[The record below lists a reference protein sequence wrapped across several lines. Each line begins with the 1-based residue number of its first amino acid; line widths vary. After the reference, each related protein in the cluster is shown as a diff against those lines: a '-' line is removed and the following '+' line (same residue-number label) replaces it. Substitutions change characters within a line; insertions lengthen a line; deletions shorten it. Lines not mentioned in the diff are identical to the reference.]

1 MMETQG
7 QPRQVLHVRSDS
19 DAELEDLFKNVMNPR
34 EPNPTHSSIP
44 MRMRNLPS
52 SFFKEPDRV
61 HGHSRESSADST
73 NYTTNGSNGS
83 GQSLA
88 APGLT
93 IAHSRAHSSP
103 AALQEMHA
111 VGTQNL
117 QHQHL
122 RQQSY
127 DITDTDTPLPPG
139 WEMASTSTGQRYFL
153 DHNRH
158 STTWQDPRKTLS
170 TSQLNKLNTVNPP
183 PPMPPQISNNNMT
196 PSPQTGSSQQP
207 VPAMQDLGPLPSNWE
222 QATTPEGEVYFIN
235 HMDRSTT
242 WLDPRIAMRSPGT
255 VQAASAALQQNT
267 QQQTAQPPP
276 PQQPMAMS
284 PTPTQQQQA
293 GKIAAADMSVQQR
306 QQQLRLQR
314 LQMERECLQRRQQEI
329 LQQMAASGKNRSLP
343 RNFWPQEG
351 TAHLKGGQVGVPKE
365 LQLRREIVD
374 PVTVSNGNQDGNTVS
389 TTGLDPF
396 LSSSNTSNFHS
407 REESGDSGC
416 GMSSYSHPRT
426 PDDLLSNVE
435 DMETIEGERKTPIPA
450 SMTPR
455 HMDFLDS
462 MPGTNIDMGP
472 MEGTGDNSN
481 QGNMDSDDLVPSL
494 HEALNTDILNDV
506 EAVLASPNRM
516 DNFLTWL

>member
-1 MMETQG
+1 METQNQQA

-19 DAELEDLFKNVMNPR
+19 DAELEDLFKSVMNPR
-34 EPNPTHSSIP
+34 ETSQSSSIP

-61 HGHSRESSADST
+61 HAHHSRESSADST
-73 NYTTNGSNGS
+73 NYGPSANGSNVSGS
-83 GQSLA
+83 GQTLA

-93 IAHSRAHSSP
+93 VAHSRAHSSP

-111 VGTQNL
+111 VGAQSL

-127 DITDTDTPLPPG
+127 DITDDNTPLPPG
-139 WEMASTSTGQRYFL
+139 WEMASTSTGQRYYL

-158 STTWQDPRKTLS
+158 TTTWQDPRKTLS
-170 TSQLNKLNTVNPP
+170 TSQLNKVNSVAPNPP
-183 PPMPPQISNNNMT
+183 PTLTAQINTMT
-196 PSPQTGSSQQP
+196 PPPPTGSQQP
-207 VPAMQDLGPLPSNWE
+207 LPAMQDLGPLPPNWE

-235 HMDRSTT
+235 HLERTTT
-242 WLDPRIAMRSPGT
+242 WLDPRIAMRAPGT
-255 VQAASAALQQNT
+255 VQAAAAALQNT
-267 QQQTAQPPP
+267 QQTAQQPA
-276 PQQPMAMS
+276 QQTMAIS
-284 PTPTQQQQA
+284 PTPAQQA
-293 GKIAAADMSVQQR
+293 SKVPGPDISLQQR

-351 TAHLKGGQVGVPKE
+351 SAHMKGGQGSVPKE
-365 LQLRREIVD
+365 MQLRRDLD
-374 PVTVSNGNQDGNTVS
+374 PATVSNGSDGNAVS

-396 LSSSNTSNFHS
+396 LSSGNTSNFHS

-416 GMSSYSHPRT
+416 GMSNYSHPRT

-435 DMETIEGERKTPIPA
+435 DMEAIEGERKTPIPA
-450 SMTPR
+450 PLTPR
-455 HMDFLDS
+455 QHMDFLDS

-472 MEGTGDNSN
+472 MEGNGDNSN
-481 QGNMDSDDLVPSL
+481 QGNMDSDELVPSL

-506 EAVLASPNRM
+506 LSSPNRIE
-516 DNFLTWL
+516 NFLTWL

>member
-1 MMETQG
+1 METQSQQN

-19 DAELEDLFKNVMNPR
+19 DAELEDLFKSVMNPQK
-34 EPNPTHSSIP
+34 PAQGSSIP

-52 SFFKEPDRV
+52 SFFKEPNHV
-61 HGHSRESSADST
+61 PGHSRESSADST
-73 NYTTNGSNGS
+73 NYGSTNGSNVSGS

-111 VGTQNL
+111 VGAQSL

-127 DITDTDTPLPPG
+127 DITDENTPLPPG
-139 WEMASTSTGQRYFL
+139 WEMASTSTGQRYYL

-170 TSQLNKLNTVNPP
+170 TSQLNKVNSVAPNPP
-183 PPMPPQISNNNMT
+183 PPMPPQINAMT
-196 PSPQTGSSQQP
+196 PPATTSSQQP
-207 VPAMQDLGPLPSNWE
+207 LPAMQDLGPLPSNWE

-235 HMDRSTT
+235 HLERTTT
-242 WLDPRIAMRSPGT
+242 WLDPRIAMRAPGT
-255 VQAASAALQQNT
+255 VQAAAAALQQNT
-267 QQQTAQPPP
+267 QQTAQQPA
-276 PQQPMAMS
+276 QQTMAMS
-284 PTPTQQQQA
+284 PTPAQQA
-293 GKIAAADMSVQQR
+293 GKLPGPDISQQQR
-306 QQQLRLQR
+306 QQQVRLQR
-314 LQMERECLQRRQQEI
+314 LQMERECLQRRQAEI

-351 TAHLKGGQVGVPKE
+351 STQMKGGQGGVPKE
-365 LQLRREIVD
+365 MQLRRDLD
-374 PVTVSNGNQDGNTVS
+374 PVTVSNGNDGNTVS

-416 GMSSYSHPRT
+416 GMSNYSHPRT

-435 DMETIEGERKTPIPA
+435 DMEAIEGERKTPIPA
-450 SMTPR
+450 PLTPR
-455 HMDFLDS
+455 QHMDFLDS

-481 QGNMDSDDLVPSL
+481 QGNMDSDELVPSL

-506 EAVLASPNRM
+506 EAVLSPNRI

>member
-1 MMETQG
+1 METQG

-153 DHNRH
+153 
-158 STTWQDPRKTLS
+158 
-170 TSQLNKLNTVNPP
+170 
-183 PPMPPQISNNNMT
+183 
-196 PSPQTGSSQQP
+196 
-207 VPAMQDLGPLPSNWE
+207 E
-222 QATTPEGEVYFIN
+222 
-235 HMDRSTT
+235 
-242 WLDPRIAMRSPGT
+242 
-255 VQAASAALQQNT
+255 
-267 QQQTAQPPP
+267 
-276 PQQPMAMS
+276 
-284 PTPTQQQQA
+284 
-293 GKIAAADMSVQQR
+293 
-306 QQQLRLQR
+306 
-314 LQMERECLQRRQQEI
+314 
-329 LQQMAASGKNRSLP
+329 
-343 RNFWPQEG
+343 
-351 TAHLKGGQVGVPKE
+351 
-365 LQLRREIVD
+365 
-374 PVTVSNGNQDGNTVS
+374 
-389 TTGLDPF
+389 
-396 LSSSNTSNFHS
+396 
-407 REESGDSGC
+407 
-416 GMSSYSHPRT
+416 
-426 PDDLLSNVE
+426 
-435 DMETIEGERKTPIPA
+435 
-450 SMTPR
+450 
-455 HMDFLDS
+455 
-462 MPGTNIDMGP
+462 
-472 MEGTGDNSN
+472 
-481 QGNMDSDDLVPSL
+481 
-494 HEALNTDILNDV
+494 
-506 EAVLASPNRM
+506 
-516 DNFLTWL
+516 